1 MRGAKGAR
9 GARGTALTILAPAIL
24 AFAILGA
31 ETVIGRQPAGNG
43 SAPTGFDQPLV
54 ESAPIRCWWRTSV
67 GAVKLGEPFDVRLT
81 CAVLETDT
89 TQVLPDETRLTVAGI
104 ALKPFEVLEGSH
116 PADTRAGQRRFFQY
130 RYTVRLLDPETIGKD
145 VSLPRLP
152 ITYKISSRVAEDA
165 TLAGR
170 DFTYVMPELT
180 VRVLSQLPA
189 GAGDIRDGADLGLER
204 VEALRF
210 RARLFEIGAIALLA
224 GATLLGVLAISAI
237 VSGTRTGVGRQQ
249 PHLSTRRAVSAAAA
263 ELTRVSRESET
274 RWTPELVSAGH
285 AALRIVAA
293 LALGRPLS
301 EQPLAAGAAPRD
313 GRLAIRALIP
323 KQPGASVTSATT
335 PADLA
340 ATLKTPAVEKP
351 GHEPDGLSALHDALA
366 TFTAAQFAAGDSRL
380 DHAALSAAL
389 EAGRAEAQRL
399 RRAHAWWRRKPTW
412 TRENPGRT
420 GVHNR

>member
-1 MRGAKGAR
+1 V
-9 GARGTALTILAPAIL
+9 T
-24 AFAILGA
+24 FGA
-31 ETVIGRQPAGNG
+31 ETVIGRQPGGNG
-43 SAPTGFDQPLV
+43 SAPSGFDQLLV

-81 CAVLETDT
+81 CAALETNT
-89 TQVLPDETRLTVAGI
+89 IQVTPDETRLTVAGV

-152 ITYKISSRVAEDA
+152 ITYRINSRVAEDA

-204 VEALRF
+204 VEALQF
-210 RARLFEIGAIALLA
+210 RARLFDIGAIALLA
-224 GATLLGVLAISAI
+224 GAALMGVLAVSAI
-237 VSGTRTGVGRQQ
+237 VSGTRTGTGRQQ
-249 PHLSTRRAVSAAAA
+249 PRLSTRRALSAAAA
-263 ELTRVSRESET
+263 ELSRVSRDTEAG
-274 RWTPELVSAGH
+274 WTPALVSAAH

-313 GRLAIRALIP
+313 GRIAVRARIP

-335 PADLA
+335 PADLIA
-340 ATLKTPAVEKP
+340 ALKTPPLEQP
-351 GHEPDGLSALHDALA
+351 GHELAGLSALRDALA

-399 RRAHAWWRRKPTW
+399 ARAQAWWRRRLVW
-412 TRENPGRT
+412 TRETPERT
-420 GVHNR
+420 RVHNR